1 MKLLKLVLSSIIVSC
16 LASCGGGGGGSSTPP
31 AVHSSIPSGAKISIN
46 PEIEFTSELTVG
58 SPATAKYSNS
68 DAGTFPVSS
77 DEAVSVTMESTAST
91 ITISFKLASGEAI
104 ELIISDLTDLGED
117 GYYDEYT
124 VDAKVDGTTVINARG
139 YFPGTKKPRN
149 LGVSSP
155 VDINRAPT
163 EEEFKKYLTDKVLH
177 YQETEPDPNDMG
189 YGLLYSN
196 GTAIWYESEDDTDV
210 DGPYNSSW
218 TYDYDGGSPKLIIRD
233 DWESNGKKHYS
244 INTVKL
250 NFTNFYEGTYESLT
264 EEEDGVIKTDDDKG
278 KWRILKSVPSGY
290 VPER

>member
-1 MKLLKLVLSSIIVSC
+1 MKLLKLVLSSIIVTF
-16 LASCGGGGGGSSTPP
+16 LASCGGGGGSSTPP
-31 AVHSSIPSGAKISIN
+31 AVPSSIPSGAKISIN

-68 DAGTFPVSS
+68 DAGTFPISS

-104 ELIISDLTDLGED
+104 QLIISDLTDLGED

-124 VDAKVDGTTVINARG
+124 VDAKVDGTTVLNARG

-163 EEEFKKYLTDKVLH
+163 EEEFKKYFTGKPFYIVETSPEPGDDEDLVIFNTDGTITDLN
-177 YQETEPDPNDMG
+177 PDPDERDIMTWKYFYNK
-189 YGLLYSN
+189 
-196 GTAIWYESEDDTDV
+196 GT
-210 DGPYNSSW
+210 PYIEVLDKHECT
-218 TYDYDGGSPKLIIRD
+218 TY
-233 DWESNGKKHYS
+233 
-244 INTVKL
+244 
-250 NFTNFYEGTYESLT
+250 
-264 EEEDGVIKTDDDKG
+264 IKFN
-278 KWRILKSVPSGY
+278 
-290 VPER
+290 

>member
-1 MKLLKLVLSSIIVSC
+1 M
-16 LASCGGGGGGSSTPP
+16 
-31 AVHSSIPSGAKISIN
+31 AVAEDHPSSIPSGAKISIN

-104 ELIISDLTDLGED
+104 QLIISDLTDLGED

-124 VDAKVDGTTVINARG
+124 VDAKVDGTTVLNARG

-163 EEEFKKYLTDKVLH
+163 EEEFKKYFTGKPFYIVETSPEPGDDEDLVIFNTDGTITDLN
-177 YQETEPDPNDMG
+177 PDPDERDIMTWKYFYNK
-189 YGLLYSN
+189 
-196 GTAIWYESEDDTDV
+196 GTPYIEVLDKHESEDN
-210 DGPYNSSW
+210 PN
-218 TYDYDGGSPKLIIRD
+218 
-233 DWESNGKKHYS
+233 HYH
-244 INTVKL
+244 IYKVQL
-250 NFTNFYEGTYESLT
+250 NFTTFYEGTFEGLT
-264 EEEDGVIKTDDDKG
+264 EEEDGVITEEDEKG
-278 KWRILKSVPSGY
+278 IWKLYSKIPDGFPSK
-290 VPER
+290 